1 MYSLGAEAQAVGRVH
16 RIGQSKQTFVYRFFI
31 QGTVESKIYEH
42 VYQKV
47 HPRHD
52 HTTRPTT
59 RHDQRPNTYLIVTL
73 SLPLHNT
80 IEKGQA
86 TGHVSAN

>member
-1 MYSLGAEAQAVGRVH
+1 VH

-47 HPRHD
+47 HPRHIK
-52 HTTRPTT
+52 RPTT
-59 RHDQRPNTYLIVTL
+59 RPLMATYM
-73 SLPLHNT
+73 SLG
-80 IEKGQA
+80 KGQA
-86 TGHVSAN
+86 ISTGRPSANTIFEQ